1 MNTKPT
7 NPVYPSNIYDD
18 FVYRDDELDLQ
29 FYHSSDIDFSQFSN
43 WSKNRPPDQ
52 VRIQQIK
59 QHFLNN
65 NTRLIPGIISAWD
78 KEDGTFYIYD
88 GIHRFLALKEI
99 LEQNPDQE
107 FFILIQFKLTKREQE
122 IIDDFINLNK
132 SVSVP
137 TIYIEDTDILKKT
150 VCQNIAEELCKRFP
164 TFVSP
169 SRKPYIY
176 NFNRDNLIEFISNWQ
191 INFSKPGVQQIAF
204 QELLKL
210 NQEAKVYV
218 NEMNIAHPKK
228 CKYHDF
234 YLFYLDPVKIQR
246 RMETVLR

>member
-1 MNTKPT
+1 MNP
-7 NPVYPSNIYDD
+7 NPIIAYDD
-18 FVYRDDELDLQ
+18 FVYRDNDIDLQ
-29 FYHSSDIDFSQFSN
+29 FYSSSDIDFNQFSN
-43 WSKNRPPDQ
+43 WAKNRPPDQ

-78 KEDGTFYIYD
+78 KDDGIFYIYD

-99 LEQNPDQE
+99 LEQNPDQD
-107 FFILIQFKLTKREQE
+107 FFLLIQFKTAKREQE

-137 TIYIEDTDILKKT
+137 TIYIEDTDALKKT

-164 TFVSP
+164 AFVSP
-169 SRKPYIY
+169 SRKPYVY
-176 NFNRDNLIEFISNWQ
+176 NFNRDNLIEFISSWQ
-191 INFSKPGVQQIAF
+191 INFSKPGVQHIAF

-210 NQEAKVYV
+210 NQEAKAYV
-218 NEMNIAHPKK
+218 TEMLIPHPKK

-234 YLFYLDPVKIQR
+234 YLFYLDSTKIQR